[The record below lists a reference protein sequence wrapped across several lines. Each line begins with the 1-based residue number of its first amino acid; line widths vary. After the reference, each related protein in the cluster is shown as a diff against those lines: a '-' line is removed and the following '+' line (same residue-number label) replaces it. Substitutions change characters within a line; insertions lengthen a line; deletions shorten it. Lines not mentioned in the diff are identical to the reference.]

1 MGAQYGCTKVGAVVR
16 FWWIVHQKW
25 AERPEKFAREIKMS
39 VDTRSDRLGSA
50 STGDPRASVAS
61 TQKGVFRKEG
71 EYWTVGYGGN
81 AFRLKDTKGLGYL
94 AHLIRHPAIEFHV
107 LDLVGGIAGQHDDDE
122 AGRAAQGLQRGEDEL
137 EKAGIHVTTLGDAGE
152 MLDDQAKLAYRRR
165 LSELQEELEEAK
177 ELGNVARA
185 ERAEQEIDALTKEL
199 SRAVGLGGRNRRAA
213 SASERARQSIT
224 KTIKAVLERIAEA
237 DSQLGDILSRCIKTG
252 TYCSYQPDPE
262 FPIAWEF
269 AAVNR
274 ESEVERAEPPTWD
287 AAHPPTSGND
297 TAPEPADRP
306 TDRRAGSTPVLEVSP
321 FSLAQRT
328 AFAGRETERR
338 AIRALI
344 DRALEGHGSIVM
356 LGGGPGVGKSRLAM
370 EMSEYASR
378 VGFRSVVGHCYERE
392 EPFPY
397 LPFVEIIESNLAN
410 APSLDDFRR
419 RLGDNAAEF
428 AQLAPSLRRVFPDI
442 PQPME
447 LPPTQQRRYLFQS
460 VSEALARAAR
470 TRSYLYI
477 LEDLQWSDESSL
489 GLLIHLAN
497 RIANLPVV
505 IIGTY
510 RDGYSEHNHALVRTL
525 EELIR
530 LGIRPLKLGGLTKDA
545 IAEILYG
552 LSERHPPESLVSA
565 IFEESQGNPFF
576 VEEVYRHLIEDGK
589 VFDADGEFRTDIT
602 IDEIDV
608 PENVRLI
615 IGRRLERLAE
625 NEKRA
630 LTAAAV
636 IGRSFSFQ
644 LLTDISK
651 IDVDELFNVIDKAQ
665 EMGIIVPS
673 SEGPERPFTF
683 AHELVRQTLLAEISA
698 PRRQQLHAG
707 VADAI
712 ERLEC
717 GGVNQCAG
725 EIADHLLKAGSF
737 ADRPRLVRWL
747 ARAGEGAL
755 DAAAFEEA
763 QRSFRSALSHLGEDG
778 GAERADLLAS
788 LAMAELGLEHWDDA
802 LANLRE
808 VLEIY
813 TGLGDREIIGKSYTD
828 LTDALIWVGRN
839 REAIETARRG
849 LAYLEGDVS
858 ANRARLLAALG
869 QSTAASSGYES
880 AYEALGEAF
889 DIASEL
895 SDQKLEARILGARSI
910 VNLHFFRLREA
921 AADGLL
927 SEKMG
932 GAGTSPWQRALQL
945 RVLHQTLLTLGQP
958 EEAVRIAD
966 ELEPLAMKIGQ
977 AYSVALCLSTRT
989 WAAFGK
995 APDIVKLEA
1004 GFQQVS
1010 ASDQKVRFSFWEVLS
1025 EVQLSVV
1032 DFIRGN
1038 WVGALAHA
1046 QASCRT
1052 DPGMSSIH
1060 GFGEGTLFRQMAYA
1074 GDRAGALA
1082 IFDQQRRSLPVSGQH
1097 NIRGSWWLLALAV
1110 EGLAILGEQSQAGQL
1125 YPLTRELIDTGAV
1138 ALWPISRF
1146 TQTIAGIAAAC
1157 ACDFDAAENHFQIA
1171 MRQAESFPHRLE
1183 QTEIQRFNAMMLI
1196 NRAGS
1201 GDREKARTMLGEALE
1216 SYTNIGMPRHIE
1228 MTQALI
1234 GQIARR

>member
-1 MGAQYGCTKVGAVVR
+1 MGVRRLAQWYDLR
-16 FWWIVHQKW
+16 WIVHQKW
-25 AERPEKFAREIKMS
+25 AEGPEKFAREIKMS
-39 VDTRSDRLGSA
+39 VDTRSARLGSA

-137 EKAGIHVTTLGDAGE
+137 EKAGIHITTLGDAGE

-338 AIRALI
+338 AIRAVI

-545 IAEILYG
+545 IEEILYG

-576 VEEVYRHLIEDGK
+576 VEEVYRHLVEDGK

-625 NEKRA
+625 NEK
-630 LTAAAV
+630 
-636 IGRSFSFQ
+636 
-644 LLTDISK
+644 
-651 IDVDELFNVIDKAQ
+651 
-665 EMGIIVPS
+665 
-673 SEGPERPFTF
+673 
-683 AHELVRQTLLAEISA
+683 A

-712 ERLEC
+712 ERLER

-839 REAIETARRG
+839 KEAIETARRG

-1025 EVQLSVV
+1025 EAQLSVV

-1125 YPLTRELIDTGAV
+1125 YPLTRELVDTGAV

-1157 ACDFDAAENHFQIA
+1157 ARDFDAAENHFQIA